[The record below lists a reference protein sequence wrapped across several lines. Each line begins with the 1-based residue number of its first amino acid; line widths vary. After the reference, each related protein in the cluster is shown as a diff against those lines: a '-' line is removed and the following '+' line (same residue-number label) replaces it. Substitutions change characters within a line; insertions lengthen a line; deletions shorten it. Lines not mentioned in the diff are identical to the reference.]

1 MGRPYRL
8 YPRRGS
14 CLHLCT
20 RYLQF
25 EKMVSWSRDI
35 AAGLWCSRSWV
46 QIGVGQPA
54 TGKLSIQQQMFS
66 FFKSGIEKRVKG
78 EGWTLPLLC
87 PAQGGS
93 LMPLSLQSVGYRKP
107 FPLPFYLCSQKW
119 WIVFIN
125 HHKMLDPVIGFK
137 PRLRGRSSES

>member
-20 RYLQF
+20 IYLQF

-35 AAGLWCSRSWV
+35 DAGLWCSRSQV
-46 QIGVGQPA
+46 QIVVGQPV
-54 TGKLSIQQQMFS
+54 TGKLSVQQQMFS

-78 EGWTLPLLC
+78 EGWTLPFLC
-87 PAQGGS
+87 AAQGGS
-93 LMPLSLQSVGYRKP
+93 LTSLSLQSVGSRKP
-107 FPLPFYLCSQKW
+107 FPLPFYLGSQKW

-137 PRLRGRSSES
+137 PCLTWRSSQS